1 MGGERSAGGEVGGGG
16 GGCVVE
22 RASEAGAGAH
32 GRGAQRRRPMV
43 L

>member
-1 MGGERSAGGEVGGGG
+1 MGGERGAGGGTGAGQ

-32 GRGAQRRRPMV
+32 GGGAGQRRPMV
-43 L
+43 